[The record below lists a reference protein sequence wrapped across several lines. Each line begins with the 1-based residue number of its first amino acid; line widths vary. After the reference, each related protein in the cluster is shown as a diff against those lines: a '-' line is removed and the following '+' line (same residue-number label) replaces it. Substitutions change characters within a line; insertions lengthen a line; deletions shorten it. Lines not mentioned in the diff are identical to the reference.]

1 MCELQRLPY
10 ELQLT
15 AMSISGSLTWIYS
28 SPLSKLETRKD
39 IQITFHF
46 SVAVLSN
53 V

>member
-1 MCELQRLPY
+1 MYDLYRLTYKLQY
-10 ELQLT
+10 T

-28 SPLSKLETRKD
+28 SPMCKLETRKD
-39 IQITFHF
+39 IQITFYF